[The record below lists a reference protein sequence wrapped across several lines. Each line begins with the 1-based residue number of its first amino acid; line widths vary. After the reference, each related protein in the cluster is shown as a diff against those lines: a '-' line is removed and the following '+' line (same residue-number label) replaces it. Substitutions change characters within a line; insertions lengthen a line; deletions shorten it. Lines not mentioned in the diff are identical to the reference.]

1 MSFLRGFSLNAVST
15 GLVFALGL
23 ANQWLLANHL
33 GKDGYGKL
41 ALWSTAAVIGATLL
55 GEWLRRG
62 TTYVVG
68 REGAGAEARDNAL
81 ICLLVLL
88 AASLGVAF
96 LAAGNASLHLGPEA
110 LSWWPLL
117 AVLPS
122 LMVLQR
128 AGQAILLGMDRIR
141 LYAAVPVI
149 FIVIYLGGNAALLG
163 AGELRLQSALIT
175 YAGGAGLAGLA
186 AFVALSGSG
195 RLTWGHRPLLRRTLA
210 VGWRGAVSVSLVLL
224 LLRGDIFLIKHFLDD
239 AAVGSYRVALN
250 FAEMMQR
257 VPDVAGAVLLAKVV
271 RGEDGQLSLRV
282 ARGMLLFSLGAA
294 IALLAAGRPLIGWF
308 FPPYPEAFLPLAWM
322 LPGLVFLG
330 LGSVCNTKLAGQG
343 YPAVTMWAAALAFGL
358 NIGLGLWLIPGWGLA
373 GAAWAKSIAYTVWAC
388 LIGRRFLRS
397 EGAGWGAFLVGGS
410 GGRPRT
416 READPGS

>member
-88 AASLGVAF
+88 AASLGGAF

-163 AGELRLQSALIT
+163 AGELRLQNALIT
-175 YAGGAGLAGLA
+175 YAGAAGLAGLA
-186 AFVALSGSG
+186 AFVSLSGSG
-195 RLTWGHRPLLRRTLA
+195 GFTWGHRPLLRRTLA

-239 AAVGSYRVALN
+239 TAVGSYRVALN

-282 ARGMLLFSLGAA
+282 ARGILLFSLGAA
-294 IALLAAGRPLIGWF
+294 VALLTAGRPLIGWL
-308 FPPYPEAFLPLAWM
+308 FPPYPEAFQPLAWM

-343 YPAVTMWAAALAFGL
+343 YPAITMWAAALAFGL

-397 EGAGWGAFLVGGS
+397 EGAGWGAFLIGGS